1 MEVEF
6 YKCEKCGNV
15 IELLYGDENNITC
28 CGEKMTKLEAN
39 TVDAAAEKHV
49 PFYEVDGDIMEVRVG
64 EVMHPMEENHYIMWI
79 VFVTND
85 HVYRVNFKP
94 GEKVAARI
102 PYDKGTLYA
111 YCNLHGLWSKD
122 VH

>member
-15 IELLYGDENNITC
+15 IELINGDESHITC

-39 TVDAAAEKHV
+39 KVDAAVEKHV
-49 PFYEVDGDIMEVRVG
+49 PAYEVMGDIMEVKVG
-64 EVMHPMEENHYIMWI
+64 EVIHPMEENHYIMWI
-79 VFVTND
+79 LFVTDD
-85 HVYRVNFKP
+85 HVYRINFKP
-94 GEKVAARI
+94 GENPIARI
-102 PYDKGTLYA
+102 PYSKGTLYA

>member
-1 MEVEF
+1 MKF
-6 YKCEKCGNV
+6 YVCNHCGNIIRYDKESGV
-15 IELLYGDENNITC
+15 PVMC
-28 CGEKMTKLEAN
+28 CGEAMSELVPGT
-39 TVDAAAEKHV
+39 TDAAAEKHV

-122 VH
+122 VL